1 MKYILPFILVFA
13 VFALQNCMDYSTQK
27 QSGAKTAAAAGIS
40 NNDAPINLPKVAVEN
55 YWYQGKAEL
64 TAYNVEQE
72 RYGEIRA
79 AEQVNIFVTE
89 DFSAKKQVKLDDP
102 AANPADRVPML
113 KLNTVRKFKTG
124 IYDYSLMQSIFT
136 PMDAEKRTLKSTCSI
151 QDWCG
156 HIFTQLNWK
165 NEAYQVQEFSYF
177 ESDGDKVKPVKADL
191 LEDEI
196 WTKLRLNP
204 QFLSEKE
211 YNVVPASFYCRLRHQ
226 PLQAQ
231 KAKIS
236 IQKQAKTD
244 ELHLDYVNIER
255 SLVIQYE
262 NTAPYRI
269 LGWTEIDKGKTSSKG
284 TLKKVMM
291 SDYWAKHDNASAG
304 LRNDLGL
311 TY

>member
-1 MKYILPFILVFA
+1 
-13 VFALQNCMDYSTQK
+13 MDYSTEK
-27 QSGAKTAAAAGIS
+27 QSGAKIATAS
-40 NNDAPINLPKVAVEN
+40 NMTSSDTPINLPKVAIEN

-64 TAYNVEQE
+64 TTYNVEQE
-72 RYGEIRA
+72 RYDEIRV

-89 DFSAKKQVKLDDP
+89 DFSANKQIKMDNP

-124 IYDYSLMQSIFT
+124 IYDYSLMQSVFT
-136 PMDAEKRTLKSTCSI
+136 PMDIEKRTLKTTCSI

-165 NEAYQVQEFSYF
+165 NEVYQVQELSYF
-177 ESDGDKVKPVKADL
+177 ESDGDKEKSVKADL

-204 QFLSEKE
+204 ESFSEKE
-211 YNVVPASFYCRLRHQ
+211 YNVIPASFYCRLKHQ

-231 KAKIS
+231 KAKIT
-236 IQKQAKTD
+236 IQKQAKSD
-244 ELHLDYVNIER
+244 ELRLDYINIER

-269 LGWTEIDKGKTSSKG
+269 LSWMEIDKGKTTSKG
-284 TLKKVMM
+284 TLKKIMM
-291 SDYWAKHDNASAG
+291 SDYWAKHDNASAN
-304 LRNDLGL
+304 LRNDLDL
-311 TY
+311 KF